1 MTPSD
6 PSISLII
13 PTRNEE
19 EAIGELLVHLSALGA
34 DEIIV
39 ADGASE
45 DKTTEIACHHA
56 KLVRAEP
63 GRGGQMNAG
72 AAAATGGVV
81 VFLHAD
87 VRLNAGAFDRV
98 RSVMRDGGVI
108 GGNFDIIYEGGDLAA
123 GIFTSINRARR
134 RFGIFYGD
142 SGIFC
147 RRAVFEELGGYRSW
161 AVLEDYEFGRRLWKR
176 GKLAL
181 LDEPIHVSARRWRN
195 AGVFGTLWSWFWI
208 QALYLAG
215 VSPKKL
221 AGMYRDVR

>member
-1 MTPSD
+1 MTPAD

-13 PTRNEE
+13 PARNEE

-34 DEIIV
+34 DELIV

-45 DKTTEIACHHA
+45 DKTTEIACRHA

-72 AAAATGGVV
+72 AAAATGDVV

-98 RSVMRDGGVI
+98 RSVMRDGGII

-195 AGVFGTLWSWFWI
+195 AGVVGTLWSWFWI

-221 AGMYRDVR
+221 AGMYGDVR